1 MALPPPVKHIS
12 QTTGNLS
19 REPGARAFLTR
30 NLSEDGSRVFFQTQE
45 ALVPQ
50 DKNGQTDVY
59 EWEREGA
66 GSCEHASAS
75 FSASNGGCLYL
86 ISTGESDKPS
96 YFGDASANGSNVF
109 FFTRQSLV
117 GQDRDENYDIYDARI
132 DGGIAAQNPVPS
144 ASCKGEECLGPAG
157 SAPVFNAPSSATIT
171 GDGNPTPTG
180 SKPKTK
186 STTQKKQKKRKRKSK
201 RKAKAKTHGT
211 AGKHKS

>member
-1 MALPPPVKHIS
+1 M
-12 QTTGNLS
+12 
-19 REPGARAFLTR
+19 TR

-132 DGGIAAQNPVPS
+132 DGGIAAQNPAIGELQRRRMSRAGRFRAGVQTHRRVPRS
-144 ASCKGEECLGPAG
+144 R
-157 SAPVFNAPSSATIT
+157 ATAT
-171 GDGNPTPTG
+171 RTPTG

-186 STTQKKQKKRKRKSK
+186 STT
-201 RKAKAKTHGT
+201 
-211 AGKHKS
+211 